1 MNSSKSKIF
10 YSKVS
15 IIIFFFNKIALSS
28 SIVIYL
34 LIFATFTMHLALKPK
49 RRVLKVSFSFKI
61 DGEQVIIKVVKE
73 FPPNDS

>member
-34 LIFATFTMHLALKPK
+34 LIFATFTMHLALKQK

>member
-1 MNSSKSKIF
+1 M
-10 YSKVS
+10 
-15 IIIFFFNKIALSS
+15 ALSS

-73 FPPNDS
+73 FPPNDSYSNLVSFESLKEIKFYFSTI

>member
-10 YSKVS
+10 YSKVF